1 MNYSRGKYLSYT
13 LKRLTSNVTRE
24 KCTEFINLK
33 IRTENSR
40 ARGTHT
46 ASLERKRLLFV
57 IKRTPSLL
65 SLPQCLVLD
74 LVGLHLPSLYWY
86 VGDSPLDLVVI
97 MYFLDLLFIPA
108 YIIFRWYLCFVSSLL
123 DITPI
128 DMSLRCYQQLWL
140 LVPLLSLC

>member
-46 ASLERKRLLFV
+46 ASLESKRLLFV

-65 SLPQCLVLD
+65 SLPMLGLGFGWAAFAIVVLVCWRFS
-74 LVGLHLPSLYWY
+74 VRFSCYY
-86 VGDSPLDLVVI
+86 VFS
-97 MYFLDLLFIPA
+97 
-108 YIIFRWYLCFVSSLL
+108 
-123 DITPI
+123 
-128 DMSLRCYQQLWL
+128 
-140 LVPLLSLC
+140 